1 MTGCVV
7 ITINSL
13 TFEQRWAS
21 IVWIYSQTVQVALFL
36 LPGPGRVFVLL
47 QGKDFHFLIHQPPS
61 HTFIPLRL
69 ITLWSMLDQEVS

>member
-1 MTGCVV
+1 MG
-7 ITINSL
+7 
-13 TFEQRWAS
+13 EYR
-21 IVWIYSQTVQVALFL
+21 IVWISLQVALFL

-69 ITLWSMLDQEVS
+69 ITL